1 MYTNVGQ
8 QQTCSR
14 RAIVA
19 SPAYFTKPLFSY
31 KKTEQ
36 AVRDDV
42 PTPMNTMATVFC
54 KVYFGTQGDVS
65 EKSAA
70 PNH

>member
-8 QQTCSR
+8 QKTCSR

-19 SPAYFTKPLFSY
+19 SPAYFTKPQFSY

-42 PTPMNTMATVFC
+42 PTMATVF
-54 KVYFGTQGDVS
+54 
-65 EKSAA
+65 
-70 PNH
+70 